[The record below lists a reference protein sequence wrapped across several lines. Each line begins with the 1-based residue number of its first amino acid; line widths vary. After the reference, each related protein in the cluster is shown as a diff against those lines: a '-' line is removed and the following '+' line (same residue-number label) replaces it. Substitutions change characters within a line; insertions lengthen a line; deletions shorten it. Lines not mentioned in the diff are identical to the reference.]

1 MARPPGMARAAPQSR
16 FHSSPYHR
24 QADRAGRKRTA
35 EQSALAQRQI
45 ARRRKNLMHAPRRKS
60 FNSVNAASL
69 ARWIVIT
76 GFLALTGLVYVYLTL
91 QLYHLGDRKKA
102 LENELTSLHSQ
113 NDVASVQIAA
123 LTSRAALQRRLKEG
137 YLKMIPI
144 AERDIVRLT
153 VPARQADE
161 NVIQPVVNEPATR

>member
-1 MARPPGMARAAPQSR
+1 
-16 FHSSPYHR
+16 
-24 QADRAGRKRTA
+24 
-35 EQSALAQRQI
+35 
-45 ARRRKNLMHAPRRKS
+45 MHAPRRKT

-69 ARWIVIT
+69 ARWIVMT

-102 LENELTSLHSQ
+102 LENELASLRSQ

-144 AERDIVRLT
+144 AEQSIVRLSAPR
-153 VPARQADE
+153 PARPEDA
-161 NVIQPVVNEPATR
+161 VQPVANKRGGR

>member
-1 MARPPGMARAAPQSR
+1 
-16 FHSSPYHR
+16 
-24 QADRAGRKRTA
+24 
-35 EQSALAQRQI
+35 
-45 ARRRKNLMHAPRRKS
+45 MHAPRRKT

-69 ARWIVIT
+69 ARWIVMT

-102 LENELTSLHSQ
+102 LENELTSLRSQ

-144 AERDIVRLT
+144 AEQNIVRLNAPR
-153 VPARQADE
+153 PARLEDA
-161 NVIQPVVNEPATR
+161 VQPVANKRGGR